1 MERWLSWSKAHDW
14 KSCVDLNSTGGSNPP
29 LSARKRHPIGCLFCF
44 IRNFLHRGVDSFFIK
59 VQQNGFGF
67 FATSIQI
74 PATLIEKSEIEG
86 GVICQDQKDRAVPW
100 EWDFADRLRL
110 RRAEWSGHIGADVC
124 RGVCSMFWGQPE
136 SLPLCW
142 QSCCDRETGAS
153 LP

>member
-44 IRNFLHRGVDSFFIK
+44 IRNCLHRGVDSFFIK

-86 GVICQDQKDRAVPW
+86 GVICQDQEDRAVPW

-124 RGVCSMFWGQPE
+124 RGVCSMSWGQPE

-142 QSCCDRETGAS
+142 QFCCDRETGAS

>member
-44 IRNFLHRGVDSFFIK
+44 IRNCLHRGVDSFFIK

-74 PATLIEKSEIEG
+74 PATLIEKSEVEG
-86 GVICQDQKDRAVPW
+86 GVICQDQEDRAV
-100 EWDFADRLRL
+100 R
-110 RRAEWSGHIGADVC
+110 
-124 RGVCSMFWGQPE
+124 
-136 SLPLCW
+136 
-142 QSCCDRETGAS
+142 
-153 LP
+153 

>member
-14 KSCVDLNSTGGSNPP
+14 KSCVDLNSTGGSNPT

-44 IRNFLHRGVDSFFIK
+44 IRNCLHRGVDSFFIK

-86 GVICQDQKDRAVPW
+86 GVICQDQEDRAVPW
-100 EWDFADRLRL
+100 EWDFADRL

-124 RGVCSMFWGQPE
+124 RGVCSMSWGQPE